1 MGVSPI
7 PPAISLLPRDGCAS
21 GLRYRRGVG
30 DYLDRSEAPAH
41 PSNAL
46 IAQLNKNWRVVDD
59 PLQWRLQRKKGKA
72 RRRNSGWQDR
82 AFCTTRGALLR
93 CVREYCGDVDTTA
106 LAKLAA
112 LSSDH
117 AMRIPPGTPGPEGSP
132 KMVCVPKLQT
142 DLTVLGTAAASDRM
156 ADKPL
161 VVVRLNC
168 TKAMPPPGPCGRVW
182 PRPTQSGTAKSS
194 VIWFGFPVQPCEI
207 RSEAS
212 PAASR

>member
-46 IAQLNKNWRVVDD
+46 ISQLNKNWRVVD
-59 PLQWRLQRKKGKA
+59 
-72 RRRNSGWQDR
+72 
-82 AFCTTRGALLR
+82 
-93 CVREYCGDVDTTA
+93 E
-106 LAKLAA
+106 
-112 LSSDH
+112 
-117 AMRIPPGTPGPEGSP
+117 
-132 KMVCVPKLQT
+132 

>member
-72 RRRNSGWQDR
+72 RSRNSGWQDR

-117 AMRIPPGTPGPEGSP
+117 AMRIPPGTPGPEGSL

-142 DLTVLGTAAASDRM
+142 GF
-156 ADKPL
+156 
-161 VVVRLNC
+161 
-168 TKAMPPPGPCGRVW
+168 AMPGPPSRV
-182 PRPTQSGTAKSS
+182 
-194 VIWFGFPVQPCEI
+194 
-207 RSEAS
+207 
-212 PAASR
+212 

>member
-46 IAQLNKNWRVVDD
+46 IAQLNKNWRVVD
-59 PLQWRLQRKKGKA
+59 
-72 RRRNSGWQDR
+72 
-82 AFCTTRGALLR
+82 
-93 CVREYCGDVDTTA
+93 E
-106 LAKLAA
+106 
-112 LSSDH
+112 
-117 AMRIPPGTPGPEGSP
+117 
-132 KMVCVPKLQT
+132 

-161 VVVRLNC
+161 VRFGPVKLHQSH
-168 TKAMPPPGPCGRVW
+168 AAPGALR
-182 PRPTQSGTAKSS
+182 SS
-194 VIWFGFPVQPCEI
+194 MAPANSI
-207 RSEAS
+207 RH
-212 PAASR
+212 R